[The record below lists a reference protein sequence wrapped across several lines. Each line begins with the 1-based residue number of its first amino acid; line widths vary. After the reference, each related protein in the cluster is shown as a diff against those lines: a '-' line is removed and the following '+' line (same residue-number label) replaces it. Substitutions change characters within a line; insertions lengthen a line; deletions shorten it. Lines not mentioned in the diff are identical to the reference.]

1 MQSPGF
7 PKIVYC
13 IDPTVMLPVTIA
25 KCRQQLPVDLIPM
38 WVNAAAPCASG
49 VMLFVSH
56 SGLKL

>member
-1 MQSPGF
+1 MA
-7 PKIVYC
+7 
-13 IDPTVMLPVTIA
+13 MLPVTIA

-56 SGLKL
+56 SALKLKKKIKTYIKIYI